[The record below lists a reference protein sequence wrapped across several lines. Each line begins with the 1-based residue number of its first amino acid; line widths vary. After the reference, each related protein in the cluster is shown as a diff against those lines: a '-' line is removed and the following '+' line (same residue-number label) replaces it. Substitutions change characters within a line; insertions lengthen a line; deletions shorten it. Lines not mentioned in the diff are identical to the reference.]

1 LLALVDGR
9 KLMPM
14 TTQTRKIYI
23 WELEM
28 PKQSWVC
35 LGMSPWDLLFY
46 LFYLAFG
53 FFSIGLW
60 GYQAWLAAQK
70 FQSGNFA
77 LPQYDDESMA
87 GAKPFASFPAPNV
100 SQSNT
105 FGVDQSQLRP
115 ADLTY

>member
-1 LLALVDGR
+1 
-9 KLMPM
+9 
-14 TTQTRKIYI
+14 
-23 WELEM
+23 M

-105 FGVDQSQLRP
+105 FGADQSQLRP

>member
-1 LLALVDGR
+1 
-9 KLMPM
+9 
-14 TTQTRKIYI
+14 
-23 WELEM
+23 M
-28 PKQSWVC
+28 PKQSWVRNQYF
-35 LGMSPWDLLFY
+35 GRNPWNVF
-46 LFYLAFG
+46 FNLAFG